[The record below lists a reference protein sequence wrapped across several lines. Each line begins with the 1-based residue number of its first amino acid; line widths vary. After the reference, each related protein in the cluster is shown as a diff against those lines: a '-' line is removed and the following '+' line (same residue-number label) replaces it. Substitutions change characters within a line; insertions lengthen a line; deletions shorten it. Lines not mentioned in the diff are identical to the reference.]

1 MILRTP
7 RSTRT
12 YTLAPYTTR
21 FRSVVQVS
29 HQART
34 LAVDR
39 LGLAARPQL
48 VIGRAQFG
56 LGLCHA
62 HAERHRG
69 AVEFAHRTDETQ
81 RHQPG
86 NGEKEAA
93 ISGACEEDEAEAR
106 VEDRGKAAH
115 PETRKQGDDGEKN
128 KPRPDAV
135 T

>member
-1 MILRTP
+1 MRI
-7 RSTRT
+7 SDWSSDVCSSD
-12 YTLAPYTTR
+12 LAD
-21 FRSVVQVS
+21 SVVQVA

-93 ISGACEEDEAEAR
+93 IGGACAERSEEHTSELPSLMRTSCA
-106 VEDRGKAAH
+106 GFCLK
-115 PETRKQGDDGEKN
+115 
-128 KPRPDAV
+128 
-135 T
+135 